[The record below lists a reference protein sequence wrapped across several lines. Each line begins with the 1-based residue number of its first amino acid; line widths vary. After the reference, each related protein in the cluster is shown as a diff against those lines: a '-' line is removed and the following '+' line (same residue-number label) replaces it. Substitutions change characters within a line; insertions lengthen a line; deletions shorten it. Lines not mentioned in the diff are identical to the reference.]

1 MTPLINISPSSA
13 LIFSEVVGFT
23 YEYLSE
29 PFQKGFCSIN
39 NCIFAFVKSVSSSIY
54 KVIRPVLNFF
64 FYHKISQVQKSTKKH
79 NQYIGFFQ
87 DKILS
92 TLNTLVFVQ
101 DKILY
106 QMSP

>member
-1 MTPLINISPSSA
+1 MFS
-13 LIFSEVVGFT
+13 SEV
-23 YEYLSE
+23 
-29 PFQKGFCSIN
+29 
-39 NCIFAFVKSVSSSIY
+39 SSIY
-54 KVIRPVLNFF
+54 KEVIRPVLNFF
-64 FYHKISQVQKSTKKH
+64 FFYEKISQALKSTKKH
-79 NQYIGFFQ
+79 NQYISFFQ

>member
-1 MTPLINISPSSA
+1 MQGTKSTINI
-13 LIFSEVVGFT
+13 LRHF
-23 YEYLSE
+23 
-29 PFQKGFCSIN
+29 
-39 NCIFAFVKSVSSSIY
+39 
-54 KVIRPVLNFF
+54 
-64 FYHKISQVQKSTKKH
+64 
-79 NQYIGFFQ
+79 GFFQ